1 MEYVSR
7 AYPSISVLDTY
18 PIPVCWP
25 KEVSVLKNS
34 KYSKYQNPLTYILLI
49 YYYQLLQIK
58 DDRFRKFGV
67 ASQLPGLRFP
77 KIMAFMHS
85 LDK

>member
-25 KEVSVLKNS
+25 KESIRIHT
-34 KYSKYQNPLTYILLI
+34 PLTYILLI

-58 DDRFRKFGV
+58 DDRFRKFRV